1 MKKKLIDRIFRNL
14 EFLVGK
20 EWVKSRKN
28 ALKLVEKMRIR
39 QQQLTIEEAKAEA
52 FAQAKRMR
60 NQRITNN
67 EKR

>member
-1 MKKKLIDRIFRNL
+1 MKDKLIDRIFRNL

-20 EWVKSRKN
+20 AWVKSRKD
-28 ALKLVEKMRIR
+28 AIKSVEKMRIK
-39 QQQLTIEEAKAEA
+39 QQQLTMEEAKAEA

-60 NQRITNN
+60 SQRITNN